1 MIQTYVCVDL
11 ETTGLNPKTDKII
24 EIGAVKVVEGE
35 IVDRFSSFV
44 NPGRKLEERIVELTG
59 ITDEDLADAPP
70 IEEVLPQ
77 ILEFAG
83 DAILL
88 GHSVL
93 FDFSFL
99 KKAAVNQ
106 KCTFEKE
113 AIDTLKISR
122 KYLADLESRSL
133 DYLCGHFAIPHNA
146 HRALADAEATHIL
159 YGKLL
164 DRFYSAEEDLFRP
177 HKLIYKAKKDSP
189 ATNSQKE
196 RLYRLTSQHNITLGV
211 DVEMLT
217 KSEASRIIDKLRVQ
231 FSGANVFDPN
241 KNIRL

>member
-1 MIQTYVCVDL
+1 MIKTYVCVDL

-35 IVDRFSSFV
+35 IVDRFSAFV

-59 ITDEDLADAPP
+59 IRDEDLADAPA
-70 IEEVLPQ
+70 IEEVLPK
-77 ILEFAG
+77 ILEFIG
-83 DAILL
+83 DACLL

-113 AIDTLKISR
+113 AIDTLKIAR
-122 KYLADLESRSL
+122 KYLAELESRSL
-133 DYLCGHFAIPHNA
+133 DYLCAYYEIPHNA

-164 DRFYSAEEDLFRP
+164 ETFYSQEEELFRP
-177 HKLIYKAKKDSP
+177 RKLIYKAKKDSP

-196 RLYRLTSQHNITLGV
+196 RLYRLTNQHNITLEV
-211 DVEMLT
+211 DIEMLT

-231 FSGANVFDPN
+231 LGAGEVKGVN
-241 KNIRL
+241 

>member
-1 MIQTYVCVDL
+1 MIKTYVCVDL

-35 IVDRFSSFV
+35 IIDSFSSFV

-59 ITDEDLADAPP
+59 ICDGDLENAPT
-70 IEEVLPQ
+70 IETVLPG
-77 ILEFAG
+77 ILEFIG
-83 DAILL
+83 DACLL
-88 GHSVL
+88 GHSIL

-106 KCTFEKE
+106 KRIFEKE

-122 KYLADLESRSL
+122 KYLAELESRSL
-133 DYLCGHFAIPHNA
+133 DYLCEYYEIPHNA

-164 DRFYSAEEDLFRP
+164 EKFYSEEEALFRP
-177 HKLIYKAKKDSP
+177 QKLIYKAKKDSP

-196 RLYRLTSQHNITLGV
+196 RLYRLMNQHNITLDV

-217 KSEASRIIDKLRVQ
+217 KSEASRILDKLRVQ
-231 FSGANVFDPN
+231 LSKTVNVQ
-241 KNIRL
+241 

>member
-1 MIQTYVCVDL
+1 MIKSYVCVDL

-59 ITDEDLADAPP
+59 IRDEDLADAPT
-70 IEEVLPQ
+70 IEVVLPQ
-77 ILEFAG
+77 IIEFIG
-83 DAILL
+83 DACLL

-106 KCTFEKE
+106 KCIFEKD

-122 KYLADLESRSL
+122 KYLAELESRSL
-133 DYLCGHFAIPHNA
+133 DYLCNYYQIPHNA

-159 YGKLL
+159 YEKLL
-164 DRFYSAEEDLFRP
+164 ENFYREEEELFRP
-177 HKLIYKAKKDSP
+177 AKLIYKAKKDSP

-196 RLYRLTSQHNITLGV
+196 RLYRLVLQHNITLGV
-211 DVEMLT
+211 DIEMLT
-217 KSEASRIIDKLRVQ
+217 KSEASRMIDKMKASLAGSLQ
-231 FSGANVFDPN
+231 
-241 KNIRL
+241 

>member
-1 MIQTYVCVDL
+1 MLKTYICIDL

-35 IVDRFSSFV
+35 CVDTFSTFV

-59 ITDEDLADAPP
+59 IRDEDLEEAPY
-70 IEEVLPQ
+70 IEEVLPGL
-77 ILEFAG
+77 LEFMG
-83 DAILL
+83 DFHLL

-99 KKAAVNQ
+99 KKAAVNH
-106 KCTFEKE
+106 KLEFERE
-113 AIDTLKISR
+113 AVDTLKIAR

-133 DYLCGHFAIPHNA
+133 DKLCEYYEIPHNA

-164 DRFYSAEEDLFRP
+164 EKFYAEDEELFRP
-177 HKLIYKAKKDSP
+177 QKLIYKAKKDSP
-189 ATNSQKE
+189 ATNAQKS
-196 RLYRLTSQHNITLGV
+196 RLYRMMEQHKIVLEL
-211 DVEMLT
+211 DIEKLT
-217 KSEASRIIDKLRVQ
+217 KSEASRLVDKLRVEYR
-231 FSGANVFDPN
+231 G
-241 KNIRL
+241 L

>member
-1 MIQTYVCVDL
+1 MIKSYVCVDL

-24 EIGAVKVVEGE
+24 EIGAVKVVDGE
-35 IVDRFSSFV
+35 IVERFSSFV
-44 NPGRKLEERIVELTG
+44 NPGRKLENRVVELTG
-59 ITDEDLADAPP
+59 IHDEDLADAPC
-70 IEEVLPQ
+70 IEEVLPK
-77 ILEFAG
+77 IMEFIG
-83 DAILL
+83 DNYLL

-106 KCTFEKE
+106 KLTFEKE

-133 DYLCGHFAIPHNA
+133 EFLCNHYGIELHA
-146 HRALADAEATHIL
+146 HRALADAEATHLL
-159 YGKLL
+159 YGKLTEL
-164 DRFYSAEEDLFRP
+164 FYGEQEDTFRP
-177 HKLIYKAKKDSP
+177 KKLIYKAKKDGP

-196 RLYRLTSQHNITLGV
+196 RLYRLINQHNITLDV

-217 KSEASRIIDKLRVQ
+217 KSEASRIIDQLRVQ
-231 FSGANVFDPN
+231 IGQTG
-241 KNIRL
+241 L

>member
-1 MIQTYVCVDL
+1 MIKNYVCVDL

-24 EIGAVKVVEGE
+24 EIGAVKVAEGA
-35 IVDRFSSFV
+35 IVDRFSAFV

-59 ITDEDLADAPP
+59 IRDEDLANAPS
-70 IEEVLPQ
+70 IEEVLPD
-77 ILEFAG
+77 ILEFMG
-83 DAILL
+83 DACLL

-113 AIDTLKISR
+113 AIDTLKIAR
-122 KYLADLESRSL
+122 KYLAELESRSL
-133 DYLCGHFAIPHNA
+133 DFLCAYYEIPHNA

-164 DRFYSAEEDLFRP
+164 EKFYSQEEDLFRP

-196 RLYRLTSQHNITLGV
+196 RLYRLTNQHNITLAV
-211 DVEMLT
+211 DIERLT

-231 FSGANVFDPN
+231 LGAGEAKGAN
-241 KNIRL
+241 

>member
-1 MIQTYVCVDL
+1 MVKTYVCVDL

-35 IVDRFSSFV
+35 IVDKFSSYV

-59 ITDEDLADAPP
+59 IRDEDLVDAPC
-70 IEEVLPQ
+70 IGEVFPQ
-77 ILEFAG
+77 IMEFIG
-83 DAILL
+83 DACLL

-106 KCTFEKE
+106 KYTFEKE
-113 AIDTLKISR
+113 AIDTLKIAR
-122 KYLADLESRSL
+122 KYLSDLESRSL
-133 DYLCGHFAIPHNA
+133 DFLCAYYKIPHNA

-159 YGKLL
+159 YGRLL
-164 DRFYSAEEDLFRP
+164 EHFYREEDELFQP
-177 HKLIYKAKKDSP
+177 KKLIYKAKKDSP

-196 RLYRLTSQHNITLGV
+196 RLYRLIKQHNITLDA

-217 KSEASRIIDKLRVQ
+217 KSEASRILDKIRVQ
-231 FSGANVFDPN
+231 IAKSTAESDSDS
-241 KNIRL
+241 L